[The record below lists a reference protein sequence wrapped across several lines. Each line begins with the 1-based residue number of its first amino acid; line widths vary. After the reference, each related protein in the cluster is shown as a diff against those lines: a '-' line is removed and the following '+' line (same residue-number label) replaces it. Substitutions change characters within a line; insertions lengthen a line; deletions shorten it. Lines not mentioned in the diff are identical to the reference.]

1 MYRVYV
7 NYSGK
12 EYPLYEPLD
21 DEVRIF
27 DPVLKEE
34 VGGAGEFTFKI
45 HNRHPYFNK
54 IQPCRSEIILYRD
67 KEALF
72 YGRILKPEQ
81 GFDNIVK
88 FTCEGD
94 MTYLL
99 DSMQQPFTFTGNVK
113 SYITKLL
120 EVHNSQVEADK
131 RIELGNIIVTGG
143 NDTTVRELTG
153 FSPTLTV
160 LRQIKN
166 TYGGYLRIR
175 HQEGKRYLD
184 YLWDYG
190 GINLQVIRFGENL
203 LDMSKHVDASKLITC
218 LIPQGAAVEYTDEL
232 GAAQTKTIDITS
244 VNGGKNYIEDAVAV
258 QKYGRIYGYQ
268 KFEDV
273 TKPEQLLTKAKA
285 YLQEAASLPETIEIS
300 AVDLSLIDAS
310 VEQFRLGYWTT
321 VSSAPHGIEKQFML
335 SQREIN
341 LIDPRQSVITLGR
354 PSETFTETFNRSQ
367 AAISERVDKIV
378 AATIEEINRKV
389 ENATSL
395 ITGGFGGYVIWDNI
409 NPETGEKMHPWRIL
423 IMNAPDKNIAK
434 NVIQINQNG
443 IGFSTTGINGPY
455 TNAWTIDG
463 NLVADF
469 ITTGTMLADR
479 IRGGTLELGGT
490 GLGRD
495 GSIIVKDASGNLI
508 GSWDKTG
515 LAILKGILQGVSAI
529 FGGLNNQNGAV
540 EVVDANGRRIARL
553 DKDGLYI
560 IKGNLSVG
568 PFEATEKG
576 VIFGDYEVSADGRN
590 ILKSLDGS
598 IAIQNEKGGPYG
610 SYPAISIGDGKTIL
624 SDHHLETVDVQL
636 RGTSEWG
643 GGRYGG
649 SVSVIL
655 DAIWNNGSWGL
666 DALERRVS
674 DLENSM

>member
-7 NYSGK
+7 CHHGE

-27 DPVLKEE
+27 EPVLKEE

-45 HNRHPYFNK
+45 HNRHPYFDK

-88 FTCEGD
+88 FVCEGD
-94 MTYLL
+94 LTYLL
-99 DSMQQPFTFTGNVK
+99 DSMQQPFTFTGSVK
-113 SYITKLL
+113 SYITKIL

-131 RIELGNIIVTGG
+131 RVELGDIIVTGG
-143 NDTTVRELTG
+143 NDTTMRELTG

-175 HQEGKRYLD
+175 HKEGKRYLD

-218 LIPQGAAVEYTDEL
+218 LIPQGAEVEYVDKL
-232 GAAQTKTIDITS
+232 GAVQTKTVDITS
-244 VNGGKNYIEDAVAV
+244 VNGGKNFIEDTEAV
-258 QKYGRIYGYQ
+258 KRYGKIYGYQ
-268 KFEDV
+268 KFEDI
-273 TKPEQLLTKAKA
+273 TEPGQLLTKAKA

-300 AVDLSLIDAS
+300 AVDLSLVDAS

-321 VSSAPHGIEKQFML
+321 VSSSPHGIEKQFML

-341 LIDPRQSVITLGR
+341 LVDPRQSMITLGR

-378 AATIEEINRKV
+378 AATLEEINRKV

-423 IMNAPDKNIAK
+423 IMNAPDKNVAK
-434 NVIQINQNG
+434 NVIQINQKG

-455 TNAWTIDG
+455 RNAWTIDG

-495 GSIIVKDASGNLI
+495 GAIIVKDAMGNLI

-515 LAILKGILQGVSAI
+515 LSILKGILQGVSAVL
-529 FGGLNNQNGAV
+529 GGMNNQNGAL
-540 EVVDANGRRIARL
+540 EVVDANGRRVARL

-560 IKGNLSVG
+560 IKGDLSIG
-568 PFEATEKG
+568 PFNFSEDGAYL
-576 VIFGDYEVSADGRN
+576 GDFLVSADATNVLR
-590 ILKSLDGS
+590 SLDGS
-598 IAIQNEKGGPYG
+598 IIFQTIEGGPLGRY
-610 SYPAISIGDGKTIL
+610 AALSIGNRGVVL
-624 SDHHLETVDVQL
+624 SDHHIKAISGELGELFITGDSWWAGWSL
-636 RGTSEWG
+636 SKTMRWFDDRISE
-643 GGRYGG
+643 
-649 SVSVIL
+649 
-655 DAIWNNGSWGL
+655 
-666 DALERRVS
+666 
-674 DLENSM
+674 LENK